1 MRDGNIAGI
10 LGRPVAQGLFLDPA
24 QLPPVKK
31 RGDQRGDQVGDGF
44 RPEGG
49 RRTEGGGQ
57 SEQGREID
65 SLSEEGQGEGKLHH
79 PHAVQSFYNGVL
91 HRQWDHT
98 DGKDADD
105 SHGQGRN
112 LRIRCKNM
120 GEGGGQQKPHQAQSG
135 GIGQGEEQGVLLGVW
150 AGRPPGCTPG

>member
-1 MRDGNIAGI
+1 MRDGDIAGI

-31 RGDQRGDQVGDGF
+31 RGDQRWYQVGDGF

-79 PHAVQSFYNGVL
+79 PMPFSPSTMVYCTA
-91 HRQWDHT
+91 
-98 DGKDADD
+98 
-105 SHGQGRN
+105 
-112 LRIRCKNM
+112 
-120 GEGGGQQKPHQAQSG
+120 SG
-135 GIGQGEEQGVLLGVW
+135 I
-150 AGRPPGCTPG
+150 TPMEKMRMTVTARAEI

>member
-1 MRDGNIAGI
+1 MIKRQSSCFENWRSLTSCAGCVPSRNVPRFFIQKWNRTSRGASGSVRDGNIAGI

-31 RGDQRGDQVGDGF
+31 RGDQRWYRVGDGF

-65 SLSEEGQGEGKLHH
+65 SLSEEGQGEGI
-79 PHAVQSFYNGVL
+79 VF
-91 HRQWDHT
+91 
-98 DGKDADD
+98 
-105 SHGQGRN
+105 GR
-112 LRIRCKNM
+112 M
-120 GEGGGQQKPHQAQSG
+120 ETA
-135 GIGQGEEQGVLLGVW
+135 
-150 AGRPPGCTPG
+150 